1 MRAGRHRSREEA
13 EDIAAGVVA
22 LSTDDLD
29 LLLAEARTEE
39 ESLGYA
45 EELLGGRLDL
55 ALAEAERRG
64 MVLAGPELEA
74 LDDGVRPGRDDVREL
89 VGKQQVPSLTER
101 SDADIRAAA
110 GVLNDHLRDVRDD
123 LERIRGLVRVVGD
136 ERARRHG

>member
-1 MRAGRHRSREEA
+1 MRSGRHRSREEG
-13 EDIAAGVVA
+13 EDLAAGVVQ

-29 LLLAEARTEE
+29 LLLADVQTEE

-64 MVLAGPELEA
+64 IVVDDPGLEV
-74 LDDGVRPGRDDVREL
+74 LDDDDRADRDEVREL
-89 VGKQQVPSLTER
+89 VAEHAVPSLTER
-101 SDADIRAAA
+101 SDDEIRSAA
-110 GVLNDHLRDVRDD
+110 GVLHDHLREVRDH

>member
-1 MRAGRHRSREEA
+1 MRSGRHRSREEG
-13 EDIAAGVVA
+13 EDLAAGVVQ

-29 LLLAEARTEE
+29 LLLAEAQTEE
-39 ESLGYA
+39 VSLGYA

-64 MVLAGPELEA
+64 MVLTGPELEA
-74 LDDGVRPGRDDVREL
+74 LDDGDRPGRDDVREL
-89 VGKQQVPSLTER
+89 VGQQQVPSLTER

-110 GVLNDHLRDVRDD
+110 GVLNDHLREVRDD

>member
-1 MRAGRHRSREEA
+1 VRAGRHRSREEA

-74 LDDGVRPGRDDVREL
+74 LDDGDHPGRDDVREL
-89 VGKQQVPSLTER
+89 VGQQQVPSLTER

-110 GVLNDHLRDVRDD
+110 GVLNDHLREVRDD

>member
-1 MRAGRHRSREEA
+1 VRAGRHRSREEA

-74 LDDGVRPGRDDVREL
+74 LDDGDRPGRDDVREL
-89 VGKQQVPSLTER
+89 VGQQQVRSLTER